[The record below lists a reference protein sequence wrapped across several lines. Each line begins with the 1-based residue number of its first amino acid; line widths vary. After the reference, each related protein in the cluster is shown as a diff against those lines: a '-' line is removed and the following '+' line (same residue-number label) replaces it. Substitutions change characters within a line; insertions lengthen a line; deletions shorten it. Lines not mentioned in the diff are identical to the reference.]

1 MSGKLPFAMVCD
13 ASREGTQFHNKLR
26 SEYGCL
32 MNYRLRF
39 TVCLLA
45 AVLHT
50 SCGVADDLTSISI
63 PLVGATFQS
72 TDTLQCDEDSEA
84 DAQECLTGLRWTSS
98 DFEVRCET
106 ADKDRGDLLIRF
118 NSPIDTGNMVNDN
131 VSMEWYV
138 ARDKMRRPVSARAV
152 VIVHESGRG
161 MTVGRIFAKG
171 LNAQGLHTFLIH
183 LPGYGNRRSEAT
195 GKVEFILSG
204 MQQAIADVRRAKDVV
219 ACLPLVQS
227 DVVGVQGTSLG
238 GFVTSSIAGLDRG
251 YGRVF
256 VLLAGGNL
264 ADVVMSGN
272 KDAAKVRA
280 QLEAVGI
287 TGDEI
292 RELSRPIEP
301 LRLAH
306 RIDSENLWLYSGKYD
321 DVVPPASSFALAK
334 AAKLPAGHHVELLAD
349 HYSGVVFLPMIIQ
362 DIRKKMVDLP
372 KVETPTE

>member
-1 MSGKLPFAMVCD
+1 MSSCCRFAVC
-13 ASREGTQFHNKLR
+13 AF
-26 SEYGCL
+26 
-32 MNYRLRF
+32 
-39 TVCLLA
+39 
-45 AVLHT
+45 AVVVQVL
-50 SCGVADDLTSISI
+50 SGMADDIARVAI
-63 PLVGATFQS
+63 PSAGATFET
-72 TDTLQCDEDSEA
+72 TDTLQCDVDTAA
-84 DAQECLTGLRWTSS
+84 DAQECLTGLRWTPA
-98 DFEVRCET
+98 DFEIRCES

-118 NSPIDTGNMVNDN
+118 NSPIDTGNKINDN

-138 ARDKMRRPVSARAV
+138 ARDKMRQPVSARAV

-183 LPGYGNRRSEAT
+183 LPGYGNRRSEST

-204 MQQAIADVRRAKDVV
+204 MKQAIADVRRAKDVV
-219 ACLPLVQS
+219 ASLPLVQD

-238 GFVTSSIAGLDRG
+238 GFVTSTVAGMDRG

-264 ADVVMSGN
+264 ADVVQSGN

-287 TGDEI
+287 TGEQI

-306 RIDSENLWLYSGKYD
+306 RIDRDNLWLYSGKYD
-321 DVVPPASSFALAK
+321 DVVPPASSFALAE
-334 AAKLPAGHHVELLAD
+334 AAKLPDGHHVELLAD
-349 HYSGVVFLPMIIQ
+349 HYSGVVFLPMVIQ
-362 DIRKKMVDLP
+362 EIRKKMEDPP
-372 KVETPTE
+372 KTDP

>member
-1 MSGKLPFAMVCD
+1 MSCFPRSTICLFAIVIH
-13 ASREGTQFHNKLR
+13 ASYGT
-26 SEYGCL
+26 
-32 MNYRLRF
+32 
-39 TVCLLA
+39 
-45 AVLHT
+45 
-50 SCGVADDLTSISI
+50 ADDNADITI
-63 PLVGATFQS
+63 PSAGATFQAA
-72 TDTLQCDEDSEA
+72 DTLQCDADSAA
-84 DAQECLTGLRWTSS
+84 DAQECLTGLRWTPS
-98 DFEVRCET
+98 DFEVRCEA

-118 NSPIDTGNMVNDN
+118 NSPFSTGNKENDN

-138 ARDKMRRPVSARAV
+138 ARDKMQKPISARAV

-183 LPGYGNRRSEAT
+183 LPGYGNRQSELS
-195 GKVEFILSG
+195 GQVPFILSG
-204 MQQAIADVRRAKDVV
+204 MKQAITDVRRARDVV
-219 ACLPLVQS
+219 ACLPLVQK

-238 GFVTSSIAGLDRG
+238 GFVTSTVAGLDRG

-264 ADVVMSGN
+264 ADVVQNGG

-280 QLEAVGI
+280 QLEASGI
-287 TGDEI
+287 KGDQI
-292 RELSRPIEP
+292 RDLSRPIEP

-306 RIDSENLWLYSGKYD
+306 RIDSDNLWLYSGKFD

-334 AAKLPAGHHVELLAD
+334 AANLPDGHHVELLAD

-362 DIRKKMVDLP
+362 EIAQKMDDRRKVD
-372 KVETPTE
+372 TPSE